1 MVKNQIYLSNTQG
14 FFYMSDFVNIH
25 LVSLKTFENFKI
37 GELSSGSVPGITI
50 VDRKKIDIDDIYF
63 QNDGTNIV
71 RQEKAKEEAIRA
83 LQNDFETRG
92 WCVGSPLPCVVE
104 NDGTEVEKYG
114 GKKFRLVHGHYR
126 TSAILRTG
134 RDNFIYNVIVAI
146 KQGRFS
152 KQSVI
157 NLYSLKSNV
166 DHLVHTKATKTDVAK
181 VIAAG
186 MSDGTFNDSC
196 GHVDE
201 DAIRDIFSM
210 NPDYISFTKNKATLT
225 DLIGMARSWSG
236 RTDLIICTNVE
247 FKRALK
253 DAKDPLHLKIERG
266 EVHLFDSSDPTR
278 GFGRLISAYV
288 GSGFEVQE
296 IVINVNDFKI
306 KSIDDLMKKRQSII
320 NAIDQCYNDARLA
333 YGKNI
338 TPKDKIYRIIG
349 FSASIIKTEI
359 ESGRNV
365 IPVKEAIRVK
375 ATKPLETKVSI
386 VQPPEGKKLKSNK
399 LNKVLDLE

>member
-1 MVKNQIYLSNTQG
+1 
-14 FFYMSDFVNIH
+14 MSDFVNIH

-50 VDRKKIDIDDIYF
+50 VDRKLIDINDIFF
-63 QNDGTNIV
+63 QTDGTNIV

-92 WCVGSPLPCVVE
+92 WCVGSPLPCVIE

-114 GKKFRLVHGHYR
+114 NKKYRLVIGHHR
-126 TSAILRTG
+126 TLAFLKAG
-134 RDNFIYNVIVAI
+134 RVDFPYNIIVAI
-146 KQGRFS
+146 KQGNFS
-152 KQSVI
+152 KQNLI

-166 DHLVHTKATKTDVAK
+166 AHLVQTKATKTDVAK

-186 MSDGTFNDSC
+186 MSDGTFSDSY
-196 GHVDE
+196 GNVDE
-201 DAIRDIFSM
+201 DAIRQIFSM
-210 NPDYISFTKNKATLT
+210 NPDYISFTKCKNTLSEM
-225 DLIGMARSWSG
+225 IGMARQWTG
-236 RTDLIICTNVE
+236 RTDLIIRTNVE

-253 DAKDPLHLKIERG
+253 DANDPLHLKIERR

-278 GFGRLISAYV
+278 GFGRLISEYV
-288 GSGFEVQE
+288 RSNFKVQE

-306 KSIDDLMKKRQSII
+306 QSIDDLMKKRQYII
-320 NAIDQCYNDARLA
+320 SEIYRCYNDALRA

-338 TPKDKIYRIIG
+338 TPMDKIFKVIG

-359 ESGRNV
+359 ESGRHV
-365 IPVKEAIRVK
+365 IPVKEAIKVK
-375 ATKPLETKVSI
+375 ATKPVAAKFAI